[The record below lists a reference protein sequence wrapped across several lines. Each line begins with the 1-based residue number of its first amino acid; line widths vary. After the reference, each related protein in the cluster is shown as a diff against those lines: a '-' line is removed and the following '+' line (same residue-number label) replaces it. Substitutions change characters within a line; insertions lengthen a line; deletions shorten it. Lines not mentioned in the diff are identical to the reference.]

1 MSDGTGRQKS
11 TARWKMYSCEDTDER
26 ARISVRRAIVLVA
39 TARG

>member
-1 MSDGTGRQKS
+1 MSDGTGRPKS
-11 TARWKMYSCEDTDER
+11 TARWKMFSCEDTDER